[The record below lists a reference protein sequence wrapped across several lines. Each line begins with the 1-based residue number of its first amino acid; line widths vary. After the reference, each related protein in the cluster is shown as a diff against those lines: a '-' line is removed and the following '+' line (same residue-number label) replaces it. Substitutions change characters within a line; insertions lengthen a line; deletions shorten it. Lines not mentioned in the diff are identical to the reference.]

1 MWVYQKP
8 ESSESPESLSVSVP
22 SVQDSI
28 PIEAAALLPEAIE
41 QSPADEPQKVTPT
54 IPESAKNPA
63 RKQPLWANQGCI
75 LLAAAYLFGTFLA
88 GVLSALCSA
97 GELETLNY
105 YLDCWRSSFAAET
118 AAQVMAL
125 FRTELLTA
133 SGALTVLL
141 LLGLSAI
148 GSLPIFCFLML
159 YGAGAGMLSFQLLT
173 NLNWKALLIYSAAS
187 GLPTALAAG
196 CLCLFG
202 ALALQV
208 SGKIQR
214 CSFGKSLYSAGAWS
228 LVGQFVRTLFLLLPI
243 CGAATG
249 MLYLCGQI
257 QGL

>member
-8 ESSESPESLSVSVP
+8 ESSESPELSSVSVP
-22 SVQDSI
+22 SVQDST
-28 PIEAAALLPEAIE
+28 PIEAAALLPEVIE
-41 QSPADEPQKVTPT
+41 PSPAGELQEAAPIVT
-54 IPESAKNPA
+54 KPA
-63 RKQPLWANQGCI
+63 EKQTRKQSLQANQGCI

-105 YLDCWRSSFAAET
+105 YLGCWRSSFAAET

-173 NLNWKALLIYSAAS
+173 CRSFQEYS
-187 GLPTALAAG
+187 
-196 CLCLFG
+196 
-202 ALALQV
+202 
-208 SGKIQR
+208 
-214 CSFGKSLYSAGAWS
+214 
-228 LVGQFVRTLFLLLPI
+228 
-243 CGAATG
+243 
-249 MLYLCGQI
+249 
-257 QGL
+257 